1 MYHVGSPEPEFA
13 NLFKEPELVNLLRSP
28 ESIPSLAESIPKLL
42 KRLQIWA
49 HKCMNYSLYLVHE
62 CTTRQYINSYTRV

>member
-42 KRLQIWA
+42 KSLQIWA
-49 HKCMNYSLYLVHE
+49 QKCMNYSLYLV
-62 CTTRQYINSYTRV
+62 CTTRQYIYSCTRV